1 MILKNALAALPGEP
15 DFKRVDLAIKNGKI
29 EKIAD
34 PGSLNGAE
42 QSSSGTEMLDV
53 RGLLLFPGAIDPM
66 RESRPRILAASIV
79 IVSRA
84 PR

>member
-1 MILKNALAALPGEP
+1 MILKNDLAALPGEP

-42 QSSSGTEMLDV
+42 Q
-53 RGLLLFPGAIDPM
+53 
-66 RESRPRILAASIV
+66 
-79 IVSRA
+79 
-84 PR
+84 